1 MFKVIKA
8 RGIVR
13 IPPEL
18 FGEPLNKT
26 ALDILNNQYKERL
39 FKDLGL
45 VLSVIK
51 ANASEEGIIVSGDG
65 ATFHSVEFELLTFSP
80 LIQEVVEGDIT
91 QVDNYGIY
99 VNMGPMD
106 GLVHVSQI
114 GDDNYKFDQVR
125 GILVGEK
132 SKKSFQKGDMV
143 RARIMT
149 ISSTANNR
157 PPRIALTMRQIG
169 LGKVERRN

>member
-8 RGIVR
+8 KGVVR
-13 IPPEL
+13 IPPEY
-18 FGEPLNKT
+18 FGEDLNHI
-26 ALDILNNQYKERL
+26 ALNILKSEYQERL

-45 VLSVIK
+45 VLGILN
-51 ANASEEGIIVSGDG
+51 ANVSEEGMIVFGDG
-65 ATFHSVEFELLTFSP
+65 ATYHEVEFELLTFVP
-80 LIQEVVEGDIT
+80 TIQEIIEGPIV

-114 GDDNYKFDQVR
+114 GDDNFKFDNVR

-132 SKKSFQKGDMV
+132 SKKTYQKGDIV
-143 RARIMT
+143 RARVVT
-149 ISSTANNR
+149 ISSASSSGKM
-157 PPRIALTMRQIG
+157 PRI
-169 LGKVERRN
+169 

>member
-8 RGIVR
+8 KGVVR

-18 FGEPLNKT
+18 FGEPLSKT
-26 ALDILNNQYKERL
+26 ALDILNNEYKERL

-45 VLSVIK
+45 VLTVIK
-51 ANASEEGIIVSGDG
+51 ANVSEEGMIVFGDG
-65 ATFHSVEFELLTFSP
+65 ATYHEVEFELLTFLP
-80 LIQEVVEGDIT
+80 IIQEVVEGDIT

-114 GDDNYKFDQVR
+114 GDDNYKFDSVR

-132 SKKSFQKGDMV
+132 SKKSFQKGDLV
-143 RARIMT
+143 RARVMT
-149 ISSTANNR
+149 VSSTASNR
-157 PPRIALTMRQIG
+157 PPRIGLTMKQTG
-169 LGKVERRN
+169 LGKIERRE